1 MGGRDSVGASE
12 GAMRPK
18 KHETSG
24 SADLFRAQLEQIINM
39 KHELVQLAGKID
51 WEWIDGEI
59 APLYSDKGRPGI
71 ETRFMIGLLLLKH
84 IYGLSD
90 EGVCERWV
98 HDPYFQHFTGEE
110 FFQHE
115 FPHERSDLSHWRKRL
130 GDKLELLLAES
141 LRVAHASGALR
152 TRDLKRVTV
161 DTTVQPKAITFPT
174 DAKLLHAAI
183 KGLNR
188 LARKYGIRLRQS
200 YLRIAKRAAM
210 MEGRYAHAKQFNR
223 HHRQLRILRTRL
235 GRLIRDIR
243 RRILGKAELEAVFSW
258 PLSCA
263 SQIRSQQQRQRG
275 WKLYSFHAPE
285 VECIGKGKASA
296 PYEFGV
302 KASIVTTNARA
313 PGGQFVLHAKALPG
327 NPYDGHT
334 LGAVIAATER
344 LTGCAIE
351 RAYVDKGYR
360 GHDTANPRRV
370 FISGQKRG
378 VFGIIKRELRR
389 RSAIEAVIGH
399 MKTDGHLG
407 RCFLK
412 GRDGDAANVILTA
425 AGHNLRLVLAWLRA
439 LLPLV
444 LLVLAHSFASGQ
456 RSDGLLNGRLK
467 RRPSQGGMTGPPDPR
482 KSAGS
487 QHRTAGRE
495 AYAASV
501 FGASMPNA
509 FNAWY

>member
-1 MGGRDSVGASE
+1 
-12 GAMRPK
+12 MRPQK
-18 KHETSG
+18 PKTTGEG
-24 SADLFRAQLEQIINM
+24 DLFRARLDQIINM
-39 KHELVQLAGKID
+39 KHELVQLGGKID
-51 WEWIDGEI
+51 WDWIDREI
-59 APLYSDKGRPGI
+59 APLYSDLGRPGI
-71 ETRFMIGLLLLKH
+71 ETRFVIGLLLLKH

-90 EGVCERWV
+90 EAICERWV

-141 LRVAHASGALR
+141 LRVAHETGALR
-152 TRDLKRVTV
+152 TRDLRRVTV

-188 LARKYGIRLRQS
+188 LAGKCRVRLRQS

-210 MEGRYAHAKQFNR
+210 MASRYAHAKQFKR
-223 HHRQLRILRTRL
+223 HHRQLRLLRSRL
-235 GRLIRDIR
+235 GRIVRDIHR
-243 RRILGKAELEAVFSW
+243 KIAGQPQLETAFEG
-258 PLSCA
+258 PLA
-263 SQIRSQQQRQRG
+263 RAAQIRSQQQRQRG

-302 KASIVTTNARA
+302 KASIVATNACA

-334 LGAVIAATER
+334 LGNVIDATEK
-344 LTGCAIE
+344 LTGSPIE

-360 GHDTANPRRV
+360 GHNTANPRRV

-378 VFGIIKRELRR
+378 VFGVIKRELKR
-389 RSAIEAVIGH
+389 RSAIEPVIGH

-407 RCFLK
+407 RCHLK
-412 GRDGDAANVILTA
+412 GRDGDAANVILA
-425 AGHNLRLVLAWLRA
+425 AVGHNLRRVLAWLRA
-439 LLPLV
+439 LLCLILIARWPP
-444 LLVLAHSFASGQ
+444 FAATPAI
-456 RSDGLLNGRLK
+456 RW
-467 RRPSQGGMTGPPDPR
+467 
-482 KSAGS
+482 
-487 QHRTAGRE
+487 
-495 AYAASV
+495 AS
-501 FGASMPNA
+501 
-509 FNAWY
+509 

>member
-1 MGGRDSVGASE
+1 
-12 GAMRPK
+12 MRPQK
-18 KHETSG
+18 PKTTGEG
-24 SADLFRAQLEQIINM
+24 DLFRARLEKIINM

-51 WEWIDGEI
+51 WDWIDREI

-71 ETRFMIGLLLLKH
+71 ATRFVIGLLLLKH
-84 IYGLSD
+84 IYDLSD

-98 HDPYFQHFTGEE
+98 FDPYFQHFTGEE

-141 LRVAHASGALR
+141 LRVAHQTGALR

-188 LARKYGIRLRQS
+188 LTRRCGVRLRQS

-210 MEGRYAHAKQFNR
+210 MASRYAHAKQFKR
-223 HHRQLRILRTRL
+223 HHRQLRLLRSRL
-235 GRLIRDIR
+235 GRIIRDIR
-243 RRILGKAELEAVFSW
+243 RNIAGRPELAAVFEA
-258 PLSCA
+258 PLA
-263 SQIRSQQQRQRG
+263 RAAQIRSQQQRQRG

-302 KASIVTTNARA
+302 KASIVTTNACA

-334 LGAVIAATER
+334 LGSVIDATEK

-360 GHDTANPRRV
+360 GHDTANPHRV

-378 VFGIIKRELRR
+378 VFGVIKRELRR
-389 RSAIEAVIGH
+389 RSAIEPVIGH
-399 MKTDGHLG
+399 MKIDGHLG
-407 RCFLK
+407 RCHLK
-412 GRDGDAANVILTA
+412 GREGDAANVILTA
-425 AGHNLRLVLAWLRA
+425 VGHNLRRVLAWLRA
-439 LLPLV
+439 LLRLI
-444 LLVLAHSFASGQ
+444 LLALWQAFAPMPAV
-456 RSDGLLNGRLK
+456 RW
-467 RRPSQGGMTGPPDPR
+467 
-482 KSAGS
+482 
-487 QHRTAGRE
+487 
-495 AYAASV
+495 AS
-501 FGASMPNA
+501 
-509 FNAWY
+509 

>member
-1 MGGRDSVGASE
+1 
-12 GAMRPK
+12 MRPNK
-18 KHETSG
+18 PKTIGEG
-24 SADLFRAQLEQIINM
+24 DLFRARLDQIINM
-39 KHELVQLAGKID
+39 KHELVQLAARID
-51 WEWIDGEI
+51 WDWIDREV
-59 APLYSDKGRPGI
+59 APLYSDNGRPGI
-71 ETRFMIGLLLLKH
+71 ETRFVVGLLLLKH

-98 HDPYFQHFTGEE
+98 YDPYFQHFTSEE

-130 GDKLELLLAES
+130 GSKLELLLAES

-152 TRDLKRVTV
+152 TRDMKRVTV

-188 LARKYGIRLRQS
+188 LARKCGLQLRQS

-210 MEGRYAHAKQFNR
+210 MAGRYAHAKQFQR
-223 HHRQLRILRTRL
+223 HHRQLRLLRTRL

-243 RRILGKAELEAVFSW
+243 RKIAGRTDLETLLER
-258 PLSCA
+258 PLA
-263 SQIRSQQQRQRG
+263 RAQQIRSQQQRQRG

-334 LGAVIAATER
+334 LSSVIDATEK
-344 LTGCAIE
+344 LVGCAIE

-360 GHDTANPRRV
+360 GHDTANPHRV
-370 FISGQKRG
+370 FISGQRRG
-378 VFGIIKRELRR
+378 VSGLIKRELRR

-407 RCFLK
+407 RCYLK
-412 GRDGDAANVILTA
+412 GREGDAANAILSA
-425 AGHNLRLVLAWLRA
+425 VGHNFRLVLAWLRILLSLILLA
-439 LLPLV
+439 LSRAFAV
-444 LLVLAHSFASGQ
+444 QLLLTRAS
-456 RSDGLLNGRLK
+456 
-467 RRPSQGGMTGPPDPR
+467 
-482 KSAGS
+482 
-487 QHRTAGRE
+487 
-495 AYAASV
+495 
-501 FGASMPNA
+501 
-509 FNAWY
+509 

>member
-1 MGGRDSVGASE
+1 
-12 GAMRPK
+12 MRPK
-18 KHETSG
+18 KPQTTSE
-24 SADLFRAQLEQIINM
+24 SDLFRARLDQIINLQ
-39 KHELVQLAGKID
+39 HELVQLVGKID
-51 WEWIDGEI
+51 WGWIDREI

-71 ETRFMIGLLLLKH
+71 ETRFVIGLVLLKH

-98 HDPYFQHFTGEE
+98 YDPYFQHFTGET

-130 GDKLELLLAES
+130 GSKLDLLLAES
-141 LRVAHASGALR
+141 LRIAHEAGALR

-161 DTTVQPKAITFPT
+161 DTTVQPKAVTFPT

-188 LARKYGIRLRQS
+188 LADKCGIRLRQS
-200 YLRIAKRAAM
+200 YLRIAKHAAM
-210 MEGRYAHAKQFNR
+210 MAGRYAHAKQFKR
-223 HHRQLRILRTRL
+223 HHRQLRLLRTRL

-243 RRILGKAELEAVFSW
+243 RKIADQAELEATFER
-258 PLSCA
+258 PLA
-263 SQIRSQQQRQRG
+263 RAEQIRSQQQRQRG

-313 PGGQFVLHAKALPG
+313 RGGQFVLHAKALPG

-334 LGAVIAATER
+334 LAGVVDATET

-360 GHDTANPRRV
+360 GHDTVNPRRV

-412 GRDGDAANVILTA
+412 GREGDAANVILTA
-425 AGHNLRLVLAWLRA
+425 VGYNLRLVLAWLR
-439 LLPLV
+439 V
-444 LLVLAHSFASGQ
+444 LLRLILIALWRASVVTPA
-456 RSDGLLNGRLK
+456 L
-467 RRPSQGGMTGPPDPR
+467 
-482 KSAGS
+482 KSAS
-487 QHRTAGRE
+487 
-495 AYAASV
+495 
-501 FGASMPNA
+501 
-509 FNAWY
+509 